1 MPSVIFHQTFCL
13 FYQRCNLPA
22 MSAGRKNSSNGSKDY
37 YDAQIS
43 VFKCIESDDKEK
55 MLQLLNLWEMKGD
68 EPHPW
73 SRQSAMHMAA
83 RHANCEV
90 LEVLLQRKAN
100 VDIMTCWGESP
111 LRIAVW
117 EDHPHVVRMLLEH
130 GADIENLLDTWLF
143 NRDRRRRCG
152 MYPQEHSSEIGG
164 LILDHAA
171 SIGIRPR
178 QETNEPVIKYMVDV
192 SKLHM
197 EEILYRPERR
207 LAWREVAAISR
218 SAMSAD
224 VIMFQQY
231 YDPSV
236 RWDLTR

>member
-1 MPSVIFHQTFCL
+1 MFANAKWQFLSNL
-13 FYQRCNLPA
+13 LQRYNLPA
-22 MSAGRKNSSNGSKDY
+22 MSADHKNRNSKDY

-43 VFKCIESDDKEK
+43 VFKCIASDDKVA

-73 SRQSAMHMAA
+73 SRQSAMHVAA

-100 VDIMTCWGESP
+100 IDVLTCWGESP

-117 EDHPHVVRMLLEH
+117 EDRPHVVRMLLDH

-143 NRDRRRRCG
+143 NRVRRG
-152 MYPQEHSSEIGG
+152 ESMYPKEHSSEIGG
-164 LILDHAA
+164 LIIDHAA
-171 SIGIRPR
+171 LIGIKPR
-178 QETNEPVIKYMVDV
+178 QETNEPVIKYMVDA

-197 EEILYRPERR
+197 E
-207 LAWREVAAISR
+207 
-218 SAMSAD
+218 
-224 VIMFQQY
+224 
-231 YDPSV
+231 
-236 RWDLTR
+236 